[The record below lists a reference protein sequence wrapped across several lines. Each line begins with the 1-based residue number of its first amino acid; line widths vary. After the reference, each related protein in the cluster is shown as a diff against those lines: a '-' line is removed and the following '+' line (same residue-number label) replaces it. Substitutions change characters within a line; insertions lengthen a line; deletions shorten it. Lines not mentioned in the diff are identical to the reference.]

1 MGLDFYES
9 NSSGHISLVTS
20 DEDDDND
27 SNSLKSHNTSNT
39 PQNGQKRLS
48 ISDVINWNKIEIF
61 KYFSDRGLP
70 SEVTEKIIKYVS
82 KIKINYLEHYNY
94 RL

>member
-9 NSSGHISLVTS
+9 NSSGHISLLTS
-20 DEDDDND
+20 DGDDDD
-27 SNSLKSHNTSNT
+27 SNSLKSHNTSNI